1 MPRLN
6 KSAPKKAWSVPHA
19 PGSDAMTVQS
29 ANSAD
34 KVLGF
39 TEKSLGHLSRPA
51 HLSDLHGQGIDG
63 RGVTVAV
70 IDSGVV
76 AHEDFG
82 DRIKAFK
89 DFGSRRRKPFD
100 YRGHGT
106 HVAGV
111 ILGDGK
117 TVDGIAPKA
126 DLVACRVSSNLE
138 VIKALDWVVENKEKY
153 SIDVLNLSLGVDTSD
168 PDSALFVAAAERAVD
183 AGIVVVVS
191 SGNDCQG
198 AVCRSTISSP
208 GNSPKVIT
216 VGALDDRGTT
226 LLGDDTVWSKSSQGG
241 KGLSKPDLI
250 AEGADVVSVLAPGS
264 RYAERV
270 ANESLYF
277 ALSGSSLAAPMVA
290 GAAALMLQVNPN
302 LTHQQIKDIV
312 RETAD
317 PLKGA
322 SRFAQGSGRLDLDQA
337 VERAVA
343 FAKTAKKAS

>member
-1 MPRLN
+1 M
-6 KSAPKKAWSVPHA
+6 
-19 PGSDAMTVQS
+19 QS

-34 KVLGF
+34 KVVGF
-39 TEKSLGHLSRPA
+39 TESSLGHLSRPA
-51 HLSDLHGQGIDG
+51 HLEDLHQQGIDG

-76 AHEDFG
+76 DHEDFG

-126 DLVACRVSSNLE
+126 DLVACRVSSNAE
-138 VIKALDWVVENKEKY
+138 VIKALDWVVENKDKY
-153 SIDVLNLSLGVDTSD
+153 SIDVLNLSLGVDASD
-168 PDSALFVAAAERAVD
+168 PDSAGFVAAAERAVD
-183 AGIVVVVS
+183 AGLVVVVS

-198 AVCRSTISSP
+198 TVCRNTITSP

-216 VGALDDRGTT
+216 VGALDDRGT
-226 LLGDDTVWSKSSQGG
+226 LDLQDDTIWSKSSQGR
-241 KGLSKPDLI
+241 KGLSKPDLV
-250 AEGADVVSVLAPGS
+250 AEGANVISVLAPES
-264 RYAERV
+264 RYAEKV
-270 ANESLYF
+270 ANESLYL
-277 ALSGSSLAAPMVA
+277 ALSGSSLSAPMVA
-290 GAAALMLQVNPN
+290 GAAALMLQVSPG
-302 LTHQQIKDIV
+302 LTHGQIKDIV

-317 PLKGA
+317 PLKGV
-322 SRFAQGSGRLDLDQA
+322 SKFAQGSGRLDLDEA
-337 VERAVA
+337 VERAIA
-343 FAKTAKKAS
+343 FKKTAKKAS